1 MNLILISADEVKDG
15 VATLHDRR
23 ARHLHKVLRVHP
35 GDSLRIGLINGLIG
49 RGLVREISRERAV
62 LEIRAAD
69 RPPSPSRL
77 ELILALPRPI
87 MLNRVLSQVASMGIK
102 MIHLINANRVEK
114 SFFSASAL
122 QPYALA
128 ERLRLGLEQAVD
140 TIMPQV
146 TVHPRFRPFVED
158 RLPALLGD
166 GATGLIAHPG
176 DGARLAERLT
186 QHTPIG
192 PVLLAIGPEG
202 GWVDFEL
209 AMFESQGFRQ
219 FTLGPRILRVDTAV
233 PALIAQAELLLA
245 NIPAPE
251 TPFRA

>member
-1 MNLILISADEVKDG
+1 MNLILISDDEVKDG
-15 VATLHDRR
+15 VAILGDRR
-23 ARHLHKVLRVHP
+23 ARHLHKVLRVRP

-69 RPPSPSRL
+69 RPPPPSRL

-102 MIHLINANRVEK
+102 RIHLINANRVEK
-114 SFFSASAL
+114 SFFNASAL
-122 QPYALA
+122 QPDALA

-140 TIMPQV
+140 TILPQV
-146 TVHPRFRPFVED
+146 AIHPRFRPFVED
-158 RLPALLGD
+158 RLPALRGD

-176 DGARLAERLT
+176 AGAGLAERLR
-186 QHTPIG
+186 QSTPAG

-209 AMFESQGFRQ
+209 TMFENQGFRQ

-245 NIPAPE
+245 QPPG
-251 TPFRA
+251 P